1 MLIET
6 NLFHPTQRRLISMT
20 YRSKELGLFSGKG
33 SSSRRAIYKGCG
45 YDDGDLSKPL
55 IGIVNTAND
64 AGLGHVHLDRLAD
77 RVRAGILQAG
87 GTPFEFGTIATCGA
101 VPIGMPHFRYELVI
115 RDVIASSVEI
125 MTGVQ
130 LLDGLVLLASCDSI
144 IPGVLIGG
152 IRAEV
157 PCIMLT
163 GGPQEVFKSGG
174 RNIVMSEL
182 DQLVFGADYANDEAR
197 EKIRYLEDHV
207 CPGPG
212 ACSLMGTANTM
223 QILAEGLGMTL
234 PGSSTVPAM
243 SAEKERYATQTGRR
257 IVELVKNNIK
267 PKDIL
272 TREALLNGVILTMA
286 IAGSTNAVLHLLSIA
301 REVGVQLTLDDF
313 DVLSNTIPVI
323 SRVIPT
329 GKATI
334 IDLYNAGGVP
344 AVIGEM
350 KDYLHKECMTVSGNT
365 IGELAEL
372 RKSTD
377 HDVLTTADNP
387 VFPNGGIAVIKGNL
401 SPNGAICRT
410 TTISEKIRKFEGPAR
425 VFHSD
430 EDAHAAVVSGG
441 IKKGDVVVIR
451 YEGPRG
457 APGMR
462 EMMMTTDAL
471 VGIGMGQ
478 DVFVLTDGRF
488 SGFTEGAAIGH
499 ISPEAAVGG
508 IIAIVEDGD
517 RIKIDIQGRSVNL
530 ELSEERIKERLA
542 NWKLPL
548 KKSRGI
554 LGIYA
559 KTALQAHL
567 GAMIDDMVENVQQ
580 VMEK

>member
-1 MLIET
+1 
-6 NLFHPTQRRLISMT
+6 MT

-45 YDDGDLSKPL
+45 YDDGDLAKPL

-64 AGLGHVHLDRLAD
+64 AGLGHVHLDRLAA

-144 IPGVLIGG
+144 IPGVLMGG
-152 IRAEV
+152 IRADV

-163 GGPQEVFKSGG
+163 GGPQEVCSSEG
-174 RNIVMSEL
+174 RSVVMSEL
-182 DQLVFGADYANDEAR
+182 DQLVFGADYANDDAR
-197 EKIRYLEDHV
+197 KKIQWLEDHV

-223 QILAEGLGMTL
+223 QILAEALGMAL
-234 PGSSTVPAM
+234 PGSSCVPAVY
-243 SAEKERYATQTGRR
+243 AEKERYATQTGRR
-257 IVELVKNNIK
+257 IVDLVKEGVK

-272 TREALLNGVILTMA
+272 TREALLNGVIVTMGL
-286 IAGSTNAVLHLLSIA
+286 AGSTNAVLHLLSFA
-301 REVGVQLTLDDF
+301 REVGVELTLDDF
-313 DVLSNTIPVI
+313 DRLSDTIPVI

-329 GKATI
+329 GKKTV

-344 AVIGEM
+344 AVLGEL
-350 KDYLHKECMTVSGNT
+350 KDYLHKECITVSGST
-365 IGELAEL
+365 IGEIADISAS
-372 RKSTD
+372 RDKS
-377 HDVLTTADNP
+377 VLTPASEP
-387 VFPNGGIAVIKGNL
+387 VFKNGGIAVMRGNL

-410 TTISEKIRKFEGPAR
+410 TTISDAIRKFEGPAR
-425 VFHSD
+425 VFCCD
-430 EDAHAAVVSGG
+430 EDAHKAVVTGK
-441 IKKGDVVVIR
+441 IQKGDVVVIR

-488 SGFTEGAAIGH
+488 SGFTEGAAVGH

-508 IIAIVEDGD
+508 VIAAVEEGD
-517 RIKIDIQGRSVNL
+517 RIKIDIPARRVDL
-530 ELSEERIKERLA
+530 LVPDDVIAKRLA
-542 NWKLPL
+542 EWKLPL
-548 KKSRGI
+548 KKERGI

-559 KTALQAHL
+559 KTALQAHE
-567 GAMIDDMVENVQQ
+567 GAMINDRVTKASEVCGRED
-580 VMEK
+580 

>member
-1 MLIET
+1 
-6 NLFHPTQRRLISMT
+6 MT

-45 YDDGDLSKPL
+45 YDDGDLDKPL

-77 RVRAGILQAG
+77 RVRSGILQAG

-152 IRAEV
+152 IRSDV

-163 GGPQEVFKSGG
+163 GGPQEVCKHDG
-174 RNIVMSEL
+174 RSVVMSEL
-182 DQLVFGADYANDEAR
+182 DQLVFGADYASSEAR
-197 EKIRYLEDHV
+197 EKIKYLEDHV

-223 QILAEGLGMTL
+223 QILAEGLGMAL
-234 PGSSTVPAM
+234 PGSSTVPAV

-257 IVELVKNNIK
+257 IVELVKENIK

-272 TREALLNGVILTMA
+272 TREVLLNGVILTMA
-286 IAGSTNAVLHLLSIA
+286 LAGSTNAVLHLLSIA
-301 REVGVQLTLDDF
+301 REVGVGLTLDDF
-313 DVLSNTIPVI
+313 DRLSETVPVI

-329 GKATI
+329 GKATV
-334 IDLYNAGGVP
+334 IDLHNAGGVP
-344 AVIGEM
+344 AVMGEM
-350 KDYLHKECMTVSGNT
+350 KEFLHREALTVSGYT
-365 IGELAEL
+365 VGEICEL
-372 RKSTD
+372 RRSSD
-377 HDVLTTADNP
+377 HSALTTAQDP
-387 VFPNGGIAVIKGNL
+387 VFPNGGIAVIRGNL

-410 TTISEKIRKFEGPAR
+410 TTISEAIRVFEGPAR

-430 EDAHAAVVSGG
+430 EEAHSAVVSGG

-508 IIAIVEDGD
+508 IIAIVEEGD
-517 RIKIDIQGRSVNL
+517 MIRIDIPGRRIDL
-530 ELSEERIKERLA
+530 LLPEETIKERLSE
-542 NWKLPL
+542 WKLPL

-567 GAMIDDMVENVQQ
+567 GAMIDDTVVSENQ
-580 VMEK
+580 VTG

>member
-1 MLIET
+1 MA
-6 NLFHPTQRRLISMT
+6 T

-45 YDDGDLSKPL
+45 YDDGDLAKPL

-64 AGLGHVHLDRLAD
+64 AGLGHVHLDRLAA

-152 IRAEV
+152 IRADV

-163 GGPQEVFKSGG
+163 GGSQEVCKSGG
-174 RNIVMSEL
+174 RNVVMSEL
-182 DQLVFGADYANDEAR
+182 DQLVFGADYASDEAR
-197 EKIRYLEDHV
+197 EKIRYLEEHV

-223 QILAEGLGMTL
+223 QILTEVLGMSL
-234 PGSSTVPAM
+234 PGSATIPAVY
-243 SAEKERYATQTGRR
+243 AEKERFATQTGRR
-257 IVELVKNNIK
+257 IVELVKENIK

-272 TREALLNGVILTMA
+272 TREALLNGVIVTMA
-286 IAGSTNAVLHLLSIA
+286 IAGSTNAVLHLLSFA
-301 REVGVQLTLDDF
+301 REAGVELSLDDF
-313 DVLSNTIPVI
+313 DKLSESIPVI
-323 SRVIPT
+323 SKVIPT

-334 IDLYNAGGVP
+334 VDLYNAGGVP
-344 AVIGEM
+344 AILGEM
-350 KDYLHKECMTVSGNT
+350 KDYLHRDCITVSGHT
-365 IGELAEL
+365 IGEIASL
-372 RKSTD
+372 RRSSD
-377 HDVLTTADNP
+377 HETLTTAAEP
-387 VFPNGGIAVIKGNL
+387 VFKNGGIAVIKGNL

-410 TTISEKIRKFEGPAR
+410 TTISSAIRKFEGPAR

-430 EDAHAAVVSGG
+430 EAAHAAVVSGK

-478 DVFVLTDGRF
+478 EVFVLTDGRF
-488 SGFTEGAAIGH
+488 SGITEGAAIGH

-508 IIAIVEDGD
+508 VIAIVEDGD
-517 RIKIDIQGRSVNL
+517 KIKIDTDGRSVNL
-530 ELSEERIKERLA
+530 DLPEVTINERLA
-542 NWKLPL
+542 KWKLPL
-548 KKSRGI
+548 KKERGI

-559 KTALQAHL
+559 KTALQAHE
-567 GAMIDDMVENVQQ
+567 GAMIDDRVISECQ
-580 VMEK
+580 VKRS

>member
-1 MLIET
+1 MA
-6 NLFHPTQRRLISMT
+6 T

-45 YDDGDLSKPL
+45 YDDGDLAKPL

-64 AGLGHVHLDRLAD
+64 AGLGHVHLDRLAA

-152 IRAEV
+152 IRADV

-163 GGPQEVFKSGG
+163 GGSQEVCKSGG
-174 RNIVMSEL
+174 RNVVMSEL
-182 DQLVFGADYANDEAR
+182 DQLVFGADYASDEAR
-197 EKIRYLEDHV
+197 EKIRYLEEHV

-223 QILAEGLGMTL
+223 QILTEVLGMSL
-234 PGSSTVPAM
+234 PGSATIPAVY
-243 SAEKERYATQTGRR
+243 AEKERFATQTGRR
-257 IVELVKNNIK
+257 IVELVKENIK

-272 TREALLNGVILTMA
+272 TREALLNGVIVTMS
-286 IAGSTNAVLHLLSIA
+286 IAGSTNAVLHLLSFA
-301 REVGVQLTLDDF
+301 REAGVELSLDDF
-313 DVLSNTIPVI
+313 DKLSESIPVI
-323 SRVIPT
+323 SKVIPT

-334 IDLYNAGGVP
+334 VDLYNAGGVP
-344 AVIGEM
+344 AILGEM
-350 KDYLHKECMTVSGNT
+350 KDYLHRDCITVSGHT
-365 IGELAEL
+365 IGEIASL
-372 RKSTD
+372 RRSSD
-377 HDVLTTADNP
+377 HETLTTAAEP
-387 VFPNGGIAVIKGNL
+387 VFKNGGIAVIKGNL

-410 TTISEKIRKFEGPAR
+410 TTISSAIRKFEGPAR

-430 EDAHAAVVSGG
+430 EAAHAAVVSGK

-478 DVFVLTDGRF
+478 EVFVLTDGRF

-508 IIAIVEDGD
+508 VIAIVEDGD
-517 RIKIDIQGRSVNL
+517 KIKIDIDGRSVNL
-530 ELSEERIKERLA
+530 DLPEVTINERLA
-542 NWKLPL
+542 KWKLPL
-548 KKSRGI
+548 KKERGI

-559 KTALQAHL
+559 KTALQAHE
-567 GAMIDDMVENVQQ
+567 GAMIDDKVISECQ
-580 VMEK
+580 VKRS

>member
-1 MLIET
+1 
-6 NLFHPTQRRLISMT
+6 MT

-33 SSSRRAIYKGCG
+33 TSSRRAIYKGCG
-45 YDDGDLSKPL
+45 YDDDDLSRPL

-64 AGLGHVHLDRLAD
+64 AGLGHAHLDRLAK

-101 VPIGMPHFRYELVI
+101 VPIGMPHFRFELVI

-144 IPGVLIGG
+144 IPGVLIGA
-152 IRAEV
+152 IRADV
-157 PCIMLT
+157 PAIIIT
-163 GGPQEVFKSGG
+163 GGSQEVCKING
-174 RNIVMSEL
+174 RNTVMSEL
-182 DQLVFGADYANDEAR
+182 DQLVFGADYASEEAR

-223 QILAEGLGMTL
+223 QILMEGLGMAL
-234 PGSSTVPAM
+234 PGSSTVPAVY
-243 SAEKERYATQTGRR
+243 AEKERYATQTGRR
-257 IVELVKNNIK
+257 IVELVKQNIK
-267 PKDIL
+267 PRDIL
-272 TREALLNGVILTMA
+272 TREALLNGVILTLA
-286 IAGSTNAVLHLLSIA
+286 IAGSTNAVLHLLSFA
-301 REVGVQLTLDDF
+301 REVGVELTLDDF
-313 DVLSNTIPVI
+313 DRLSEAVPVI

-329 GKATI
+329 GKASVV
-334 IDLYNAGGVP
+334 DLYHAGGVP

-350 KDYLHKECMTVSGNT
+350 KGFLYKDCLTVSGHT
-365 IGELAEL
+365 IGEIAAAG
-372 RKSTD
+372 KSLD
-377 HDVLTTADNP
+377 HEVLTTVDEP
-387 VFPNGGIAVIKGNL
+387 VFKNGGIVVIRGNL

-410 TTISEKIRKFEGPAR
+410 TTISEKSRKFEGPAR

-430 EDAHAAVVSGG
+430 EEAHAAVVSGK

-471 VGIGMGQ
+471 VGLGMGQ
-478 DVFVLTDGRF
+478 EVFVLTDGRF

-508 IIAIVEDGD
+508 VIAVVEDGD
-517 RIKIDIQGRSVNL
+517 TIKIDIDARSANL
-530 ELSEERIKERLA
+530 CVPDEVIKERLA
-542 NWKLPL
+542 KWQPPL
-548 KKSRGI
+548 KRSRGI

-559 KTALQAHL
+559 KTALQAHE
-567 GAMIDDMVENVQQ
+567 GGMIDDEVTDVRQ
-580 VMEK
+580 VLGK

>member
-1 MLIET
+1 
-6 NLFHPTQRRLISMT
+6 MT

-508 IIAIVEDGD
+508 IIAIVEEGD
-517 RIKIDIQGRSVNL
+517 MIKIDIQGRSVNL
-530 ELSEERIKERLA
+530 DLPEKIIKERLS

>member
-1 MLIET
+1 MA
-6 NLFHPTQRRLISMT
+6 S

-64 AGLGHVHLDRLAD
+64 AGLGHVHLDRLAA

-144 IPGVLIGG
+144 IPGVLMGG
-152 IRAEV
+152 IRADV

-163 GGPQEVFKSGG
+163 GGSQEVCRSGG
-174 RNIVMSEL
+174 RNVVMSEL
-182 DQLVFGADYANDEAR
+182 DQLVFGADYASDEAR
-197 EKIRYLEDHV
+197 EKIRYLEEHV

-223 QILAEGLGMTL
+223 QILTEVLGMSL
-234 PGSSTVPAM
+234 PGSATIPAVY
-243 SAEKERYATQTGRR
+243 AEKERLATQTGRR
-257 IVELVKNNIK
+257 IVELVKENIK

-272 TREALLNGVILTMA
+272 TREALLNGVIITMA
-286 IAGSTNAVLHLLSIA
+286 VAGSTNAVLHLLSFA
-301 REVGVQLTLDDF
+301 REVGVELTLDDF
-313 DVLSNTIPVI
+313 DKLSESVPVI

-334 IDLYNAGGVP
+334 VDLYNAGGVP
-344 AVIGEM
+344 AVLGEM
-350 KDYLHKECMTVSGNT
+350 KDYLHKECLTVSGHT
-365 IGELAEL
+365 IGEIADL
-372 RKSTD
+372 RRSSD
-377 HDVLTTADNP
+377 HDTLTTVQNP
-387 VFPNGGIAVIKGNL
+387 VFKNGGIAVIKGNL

-410 TTISEKIRKFEGPAR
+410 TTISEAIRKFEGPAR

-430 EDAHAAVVSGG
+430 EEAHKAVVSGN

-508 IIAIVEDGD
+508 VIAVVEDGD
-517 RIKIDIQGRSVNL
+517 IIKIDIEGRSVNL
-530 ELSEERIKERLA
+530 DIDDEVIKERMSK
-542 NWKLPL
+542 WKLPL
-548 KKSRGI
+548 KKERGI

-559 KTALQAHL
+559 KTALQAHE
-567 GAMIDDMVENVQQ
+567 GAMIDDTVRTESDVTG
-580 VMEK
+580 K

>member
-1 MLIET
+1 
-6 NLFHPTQRRLISMT
+6 MT
-20 YRSKELGLFSGKG
+20 YRSKELGLFSGRG

-45 YDDGDLSKPL
+45 YDDGDLAKPL

-64 AGLGHVHLDRLAD
+64 AGLGHVHLDRLAA

-152 IRAEV
+152 IRAGV

-163 GGPQEVFKSGG
+163 GGPQEVCKSGG
-174 RNIVMSEL
+174 RSVVMSEL
-182 DQLVFGADYANDEAR
+182 DQLVFGADYASGEAR

-223 QILAEGLGMTL
+223 QILAEGLGMAL
-234 PGSSTVPAM
+234 PGSSTVPAVY
-243 SAEKERYATQTGRR
+243 AEKERFATQTGRR
-257 IVELVKNNIK
+257 IVELVKEGVK

-286 IAGSTNAVLHLLSIA
+286 LAGSTNAVLHLLSFA
-301 REVGVQLTLDDF
+301 REVGVELTLDDF
-313 DVLSNTIPVI
+313 DKLSETIPVI

-329 GKATI
+329 GKATV

-344 AVIGEM
+344 AVLGEM
-350 KDYLHKECMTVSGNT
+350 RDYLHKECLTVSGHT
-365 IGELAEL
+365 IGEIASLRRSSDHETLTAAE
-372 RKSTD
+372 S
-377 HDVLTTADNP
+377 P
-387 VFPNGGIAVIKGNL
+387 VFKSGGIAVMRGNIT
-401 SPNGAICRT
+401 PNGAICRT
-410 TTISEKIRKFEGPAR
+410 TTISEKIRKFAGPAR
-425 VFHSD
+425 VFNSD
-430 EDAHAAVVSGG
+430 EEAHRAVVTGE

-478 DVFVLTDGRF
+478 EAFVLTDGRF

-508 IIAIVEDGD
+508 VIAIVEDGD
-517 RIKIDIQGRSVNL
+517 FIRIDIPGRTVNL
-530 ELSEERIKERLA
+530 DLPDDVIRERLA
-542 NWKLPL
+542 KWKLPL
-548 KKSRGI
+548 KKERGI

-559 KTALQAHL
+559 KSALQAHE
-567 GAMIDDMVENVQQ
+567 GAMIDDRVEDEGQ
-580 VMEK
+580 VRREF

>member
-1 MLIET
+1 MA
-6 NLFHPTQRRLISMT
+6 S

-64 AGLGHVHLDRLAD
+64 AGLGHVHLDRLAA

-144 IPGVLIGG
+144 IPGVLMGG
-152 IRAEV
+152 IRADV

-163 GGPQEVFKSGG
+163 GGSQEVCRSGG
-174 RNIVMSEL
+174 RNVVMSEL
-182 DQLVFGADYANDEAR
+182 DQLVFGADYASDEAR
-197 EKIRYLEDHV
+197 EKIRYLEEHV

-223 QILAEGLGMTL
+223 QILTEVLGMSL
-234 PGSSTVPAM
+234 PGSATIPAVY
-243 SAEKERYATQTGRR
+243 AEKERFATQTGRR
-257 IVELVKNNIK
+257 IVELVKENIK

-272 TREALLNGVILTMA
+272 TREALLNGVIITMA
-286 IAGSTNAVLHLLSIA
+286 VAGSTNAVLHLLSFA
-301 REVGVQLTLDDF
+301 REVGVELTLDDF
-313 DVLSNTIPVI
+313 DKLSESVPVI

-334 IDLYNAGGVP
+334 VDLYNAGGVP
-344 AVIGEM
+344 AVLGEM
-350 KDYLHKECMTVSGNT
+350 KDYLHKECLTVSGHT
-365 IGELAEL
+365 IGEIADL
-372 RKSTD
+372 RRSSD
-377 HDVLTTADNP
+377 HDTLTTVQDP
-387 VFPNGGIAVIKGNL
+387 VFKNGGIAVIKGNL

-410 TTISEKIRKFEGPAR
+410 TTISEAIRKFEGPAR

-430 EDAHAAVVSGG
+430 EEAHKAVVSGN

-508 IIAIVEDGD
+508 VIAVVEDGD
-517 RIKIDIQGRSVNL
+517 IIKIDIEGRSVNL
-530 ELSEERIKERLA
+530 DIDDEVIKERMSK
-542 NWKLPL
+542 WKLPL
-548 KKSRGI
+548 KKERGI

-559 KTALQAHL
+559 KTALQAHE
-567 GAMIDDMVENVQQ
+567 GAMIDDTVRTESDVTG
-580 VMEK
+580 K

>member
-1 MLIET
+1 
-6 NLFHPTQRRLISMT
+6 MT
-20 YRSKELGLFSGKG
+20 YRSKELGLFSGRG

-45 YDDGDLSKPL
+45 YDDGDLAKPL

-64 AGLGHVHLDRLAD
+64 AGLGHVHLDRLAA

-152 IRAEV
+152 IRADV

-163 GGPQEVFKSGG
+163 GGPQEVCKSGG
-174 RNIVMSEL
+174 RSVVMSEL
-182 DQLVFGADYANDEAR
+182 DQLVFGADYASGEAR

-223 QILAEGLGMTL
+223 QILAEGLGMAL
-234 PGSSTVPAM
+234 PGSSTVPAVY
-243 SAEKERYATQTGRR
+243 AEKERFATQTGRR
-257 IVELVKNNIK
+257 IVELVKEGVK

-286 IAGSTNAVLHLLSIA
+286 LAGSTNAVLHLLSFA
-301 REVGVQLTLDDF
+301 REVGVELTLDDF
-313 DVLSNTIPVI
+313 DKLSETIPAI

-329 GKATI
+329 GKATV

-344 AVIGEM
+344 AVLGEM
-350 KDYLHKECMTVSGNT
+350 RDYLHKECLTVSGHT
-365 IGELAEL
+365 IGEIAYLRRSSDHETLTAAE
-372 RKSTD
+372 S
-377 HDVLTTADNP
+377 P
-387 VFPNGGIAVIKGNL
+387 VFKSGGIAVMRGNIT
-401 SPNGAICRT
+401 PNGAICRT
-410 TTISEKIRKFEGPAR
+410 TTISEKIRKFAGPAR
-425 VFHSD
+425 VFNSD
-430 EDAHAAVVSGG
+430 EEAHRAVVTGE

-478 DVFVLTDGRF
+478 EVFVLTDGRF

-508 IIAIVEDGD
+508 VIAIVEDGD
-517 RIKIDIQGRSVNL
+517 FIRIDIPGRTVNL
-530 ELSEERIKERLA
+530 DLPDDVIRERLA
-542 NWKLPL
+542 KWKLPL
-548 KKSRGI
+548 KKERGI

-559 KTALQAHL
+559 KSALQAHE
-567 GAMIDDMVENVQQ
+567 GAMIDDRVEDEGQ
-580 VMEK
+580 VRREF

>member
-1 MLIET
+1 
-6 NLFHPTQRRLISMT
+6 MT

-45 YDDGDLSKPL
+45 YDDVDLSKPL

-64 AGLGHVHLDRLAD
+64 AGLGHVHLDKLAN
-77 RVRAGILQAG
+77 RVRSGILQAG

-152 IRAEV
+152 IRADV

-163 GGPQEVFKSGG
+163 GGPQEVFKSKG
-174 RNIVMSEL
+174 RSIVMSEL

-223 QILAEGLGMTL
+223 QILAEGLGMAL
-234 PGSSTVPAM
+234 IGSSTVPAM
-243 SAEKERYATQTGRR
+243 SAEKERYATQTGRH

-301 REVGVQLTLDDF
+301 REVGVKLTLDDF
-313 DVLSNTIPVI
+313 EKLSETIPVI

-329 GKATI
+329 GKATV

-344 AVIGEM
+344 AVMGEM
-350 KDYLHKECMTVSGNT
+350 SDYLNREAITVSGHT
-365 IGELAEL
+365 VGEICEM
-372 RKSTD
+372 RRSSDHST
-377 HDVLTTADNP
+377 LTTVKDP
-387 VFPNGGIAVIKGNL
+387 VFANGGIAVIKGNI

-410 TTISEKIRKFEGPAR
+410 TTISQKIRVFEGPAR

-430 EDAHAAVVSGG
+430 EEAHSAVVSGR

-499 ISPEAAVGG
+499 ISTEAAVGG
-508 IIAIVEDGD
+508 VIAVVEEGD
-517 RIKIDIQGRSVNL
+517 KIKIDIPARTVNL
-530 ELSEERIKERLA
+530 DVPGATIKERLA
-542 NWKLPL
+542 KWKLPL

-554 LGIYA
+554 LSIYA
-559 KTALQAHL
+559 KTALQAHE
-567 GAMIDDMVENVQQ
+567 GAMIDDIVGSEDQ
-580 VMEK
+580 VTG

>member
-1 MLIET
+1 
-6 NLFHPTQRRLISMT
+6 MT
-20 YRSKELGLFSGKG
+20 YRSKELGLFSGRG

-45 YDDGDLSKPL
+45 YDDGDLAKPL

-64 AGLGHVHLDRLAD
+64 AGLGHVHLDRLAA

-152 IRAEV
+152 IRAGV

-163 GGPQEVFKSGG
+163 GGPQEVCKSGG
-174 RNIVMSEL
+174 RSVVMSEL
-182 DQLVFGADYANDEAR
+182 DQLVFGADYASGEAR

-223 QILAEGLGMTL
+223 QILAEGLGMAL
-234 PGSSTVPAM
+234 PGSSTVPAVY
-243 SAEKERYATQTGRR
+243 AEKERFATQTGRR
-257 IVELVKNNIK
+257 IVELVKEGVK

-286 IAGSTNAVLHLLSIA
+286 LAGSTNAVLHLLSFA
-301 REVGVQLTLDDF
+301 REVGVELTLDDF
-313 DVLSNTIPVI
+313 DKLSETIPVI

-329 GKATI
+329 GKATV

-344 AVIGEM
+344 AVLGEM
-350 KDYLHKECMTVSGNT
+350 RDYLHKECLTVSGHT
-365 IGELAEL
+365 IGEIASLRRSSDHETLTAAE
-372 RKSTD
+372 S
-377 HDVLTTADNP
+377 P
-387 VFPNGGIAVIKGNL
+387 VFKSGGIAVMRGNIT
-401 SPNGAICRT
+401 PNGAICRT
-410 TTISEKIRKFEGPAR
+410 TTISEKIRKFAGPAR
-425 VFHSD
+425 VFNSD
-430 EDAHAAVVSGG
+430 EEAHRAVVTGE

-478 DVFVLTDGRF
+478 EVFVLTDGRF

-508 IIAIVEDGD
+508 VIAIVEDGD
-517 RIKIDIQGRSVNL
+517 FIRIDIPGRTVNL
-530 ELSEERIKERLA
+530 DLPDDVIRERLA
-542 NWKLPL
+542 KWKLPL
-548 KKSRGI
+548 KKERGI

-559 KTALQAHL
+559 KSALQAHE
-567 GAMIDDMVENVQQ
+567 GAMIDDRVEDEGQ
-580 VMEK
+580 VRREF

>member
-1 MLIET
+1 MA
-6 NLFHPTQRRLISMT
+6 T

-45 YDDGDLSKPL
+45 YDDGDLAKPL

-64 AGLGHVHLDRLAD
+64 AGLGHVHLDRLAA

-152 IRAEV
+152 IRADV

-163 GGPQEVFKSGG
+163 GGSQEVCKSGG
-174 RNIVMSEL
+174 RNVVMSEL
-182 DQLVFGADYANDEAR
+182 DQLVFGADYASDEAR

-223 QILAEGLGMTL
+223 QILTEVLGMSL
-234 PGSSTVPAM
+234 PGSATIPAVY
-243 SAEKERYATQTGRR
+243 AEKERFATQTGRR
-257 IVELVKNNIK
+257 IVELVKENIK

-272 TREALLNGVILTMA
+272 TREALLNGVIVTMS
-286 IAGSTNAVLHLLSIA
+286 IAGSTNAVLHLLSFA
-301 REVGVQLTLDDF
+301 REAGVELSLDDF
-313 DVLSNTIPVI
+313 DKLSESIPVI
-323 SRVIPT
+323 SKVIPT

-334 IDLYNAGGVP
+334 VDLYNAGGVP
-344 AVIGEM
+344 AILGEM
-350 KDYLHKECMTVSGNT
+350 KDYLHRDCITVSGHT
-365 IGELAEL
+365 IGEIASL
-372 RKSTD
+372 RRSSD
-377 HDVLTTADNP
+377 HETLTTAAEP
-387 VFPNGGIAVIKGNL
+387 VFKNGGIAVIKGNL

-410 TTISEKIRKFEGPAR
+410 TTISSAIRKFEGPAR

-430 EDAHAAVVSGG
+430 EAAHAAVVSGK

-478 DVFVLTDGRF
+478 EVFVLTDGRF

-508 IIAIVEDGD
+508 VIAIVEDGD
-517 RIKIDIQGRSVNL
+517 KIKIDIDGRSVHLDVPEVTIN
-530 ELSEERIKERLA
+530 ERLA
-542 NWKLPL
+542 KWKLPL
-548 KKSRGI
+548 KKERGI

-559 KTALQAHL
+559 KTALQAHE
-567 GAMIDDMVENVQQ
+567 GAMIDDRVISECQ
-580 VMEK
+580 VKRS

>member
-1 MLIET
+1 
-6 NLFHPTQRRLISMT
+6 MT

-33 SSSRRAIYKGCG
+33 TASRRAIYKGCG
-45 YDDGDLSKPL
+45 YDDDDLSRPL

-64 AGLGHVHLDRLAD
+64 AGLGHAHLDRLAK

-101 VPIGMPHFRYELVI
+101 VPIGMPHFRFELVV

-144 IPGVLIGG
+144 IPGVLIGA
-152 IRAEV
+152 IRADV
-157 PCIMLT
+157 PAIIIT
-163 GGPQEVFKSGG
+163 GGSQEVCKIEG
-174 RNIVMSEL
+174 RNSVMSEL
-182 DQLVFGADYANDEAR
+182 DQLVFGADYASEEAR

-223 QILAEGLGMTL
+223 QILMEGIGMAL
-234 PGSSTVPAM
+234 PGSSTVPAVY
-243 SAEKERYATQTGRR
+243 AEKERYATQTGRR
-257 IVELVKNNIK
+257 IVELVKQNVK

-272 TREALLNGVILTMA
+272 TREALLNGVILTLA
-286 IAGSTNAVLHLLSIA
+286 IAGSTNAVLHLLSFA
-301 REVGVQLTLDDF
+301 REVGVELTLDDF
-313 DVLSNTIPVI
+313 DRLSEAVPVI

-329 GKATI
+329 GKASVV
-334 IDLYNAGGVP
+334 DLYHAGGVP

-350 KDYLHKECMTVSGNT
+350 KDFLYKDCVTVSGRT
-365 IGELAEL
+365 IGEIAAVGRSLDRE
-372 RKSTD
+372 
-377 HDVLTTADNP
+377 VLTTADEP
-387 VFPNGGIAVIKGNL
+387 VFKNGGIVVIRGNL

-410 TTISEKIRKFEGPAR
+410 TTISEKSRKFEGPAR

-430 EDAHAAVVSGG
+430 EEAHSAVVSGK

-471 VGIGMGQ
+471 VGLGMGQ
-478 DVFVLTDGRF
+478 EVFVLTDGRF

-508 IIAIVEDGD
+508 VIAVVEDGD
-517 RIKIDIQGRSVNL
+517 TIKIDIDARSANL
-530 ELSEERIKERLA
+530 CVPDEVIKERLA
-542 NWKLPL
+542 KWRPPL

-567 GAMIDDMVENVQQ
+567 GGMIDDEVTDVGQ
-580 VMEK
+580 VLER

>member
-1 MLIET
+1 MA
-6 NLFHPTQRRLISMT
+6 S

-64 AGLGHVHLDRLAD
+64 AGLGHVHLDRLAA

-144 IPGVLIGG
+144 IPGVLMGG
-152 IRAEV
+152 IRADV

-163 GGPQEVFKSGG
+163 GGSQEVCRSGG
-174 RNIVMSEL
+174 RNVVMSEL
-182 DQLVFGADYANDEAR
+182 DQLVFGADYASDEAR
-197 EKIRYLEDHV
+197 EKIRYLEEHV

-223 QILAEGLGMTL
+223 QILTEVLGMSL
-234 PGSSTVPAM
+234 PGSATIPAVY
-243 SAEKERYATQTGRR
+243 AEKERFATQTGRR
-257 IVELVKNNIK
+257 IVELVKENIK

-272 TREALLNGVILTMA
+272 TREALLNGVIITMA
-286 IAGSTNAVLHLLSIA
+286 VAGSTNAVLHLLSFA
-301 REVGVQLTLDDF
+301 REVGVELTLDDF
-313 DVLSNTIPVI
+313 DKLSESVPVI

-334 IDLYNAGGVP
+334 VDLYNAGGVP
-344 AVIGEM
+344 AVLGEM
-350 KDYLHKECMTVSGNT
+350 KDYLHKECLTVSGHT
-365 IGELAEL
+365 IGEIADL
-372 RKSTD
+372 RRSSD
-377 HDVLTTADNP
+377 HDTLTTVQNP
-387 VFPNGGIAVIKGNL
+387 VFKNGGIAVIKGNL

-410 TTISEKIRKFEGPAR
+410 TTISEAIRKFEGPAR

-430 EDAHAAVVSGG
+430 EEAHKAVVSGN

-508 IIAIVEDGD
+508 VIAVVEDGD
-517 RIKIDIQGRSVNL
+517 IIKIDIEGRSVNL
-530 ELSEERIKERLA
+530 NIDDEVIKERMSK
-542 NWKLPL
+542 WKLPL
-548 KKSRGI
+548 KKERGI

-559 KTALQAHL
+559 KTALQAHE
-567 GAMIDDMVENVQQ
+567 GAMIDDTVRTESDVTG
-580 VMEK
+580 K

>member
-1 MLIET
+1 
-6 NLFHPTQRRLISMT
+6 MT
-20 YRSKELGLFSGKG
+20 YRSKELELFSGRG

-64 AGLGHVHLDRLAD
+64 AGLGHVHLDRLAA

-152 IRAEV
+152 IRADV

-163 GGPQEVFKSGG
+163 GGPQEVCKSGG
-174 RNIVMSEL
+174 RSVVMSEL
-182 DQLVFGADYANDEAR
+182 DQLVFGADFKNDEVK
-197 EKIRYLEDHV
+197 EKIKYLEDHV

-223 QILAEGLGMTL
+223 QILTEVLGMSL
-234 PGSSTVPAM
+234 PGSATVPAVY
-243 SAEKERYATQTGRR
+243 AEKERFATQTGRR
-257 IVELVKNNIK
+257 IVDLVKENIK

-272 TREALLNGVILTMA
+272 TREALLNGVIITMA
-286 IAGSTNAVLHLLSIA
+286 IAGSTNAVLHLLSFA
-301 REVGVQLTLDDF
+301 REVGVELTLDDF
-313 DVLSNTIPVI
+313 DKLSSYVPVI

-329 GKATI
+329 GKATV

-344 AVIGEM
+344 AVLGEM
-350 KDYLHKECMTVSGNT
+350 KEYLHKDCLTVSGHT
-365 IGELAEL
+365 IGEVASKRL
-372 RKSTD
+372 SSD
-377 HDVLTTADNP
+377 HNTLTTVKEP
-387 VFPNGGIAVIKGNL
+387 VFENGGIAVIKGNL
-401 SPNGAICRT
+401 SPHGAICRT
-410 TTISEKIRKFEGPAR
+410 TTISEGIRKFEGPAV

-430 EDAHAAVVSGG
+430 EEAHKAVVTGQ

-508 IIAIVEDGD
+508 VIAVVENGD
-517 RIKIDIQGRSVNL
+517 IIKIDIEGRTVNL
-530 ELSEERIKERLA
+530 DLPDETIKERLSL
-542 NWKLPL
+542 WKLPL
-548 KKSRGI
+548 KKSKGI

-567 GAMIDDMVENVQQ
+567 GAMIDDAVENEEQ
-580 VMEK
+580 VTVH

>member
-1 MLIET
+1 
-6 NLFHPTQRRLISMT
+6 MT
-20 YRSKELGLFSGKG
+20 YRSKELGLFSGRG

-45 YDDGDLSKPL
+45 YDDGDLAKPL

-64 AGLGHVHLDRLAD
+64 AGLGHVHLDRLAA

-152 IRAEV
+152 IRAGV

-163 GGPQEVFKSGG
+163 GGPQEVCKSGG
-174 RNIVMSEL
+174 RSVVMSEL
-182 DQLVFGADYANDEAR
+182 DQLVFGADYASGEAR

-223 QILAEGLGMTL
+223 QILAEGLGMAL
-234 PGSSTVPAM
+234 PGSSTVPAVY
-243 SAEKERYATQTGRR
+243 AEKERFATQTGRR
-257 IVELVKNNIK
+257 IVELVKEGVK

-286 IAGSTNAVLHLLSIA
+286 LAGSTNAVLHLLSFA
-301 REVGVQLTLDDF
+301 REVGVELTLDDF
-313 DVLSNTIPVI
+313 DKLSETIPVI

-329 GKATI
+329 GKATV

-344 AVIGEM
+344 AVLGEM
-350 KDYLHKECMTVSGNT
+350 RDYLHKECLTVSGHT
-365 IGELAEL
+365 IGEIASLRRSSDHETLTAAE
-372 RKSTD
+372 S
-377 HDVLTTADNP
+377 P
-387 VFPNGGIAVIKGNL
+387 VFKSGGIAVMRGNIT
-401 SPNGAICRT
+401 PNGAICRT
-410 TTISEKIRKFEGPAR
+410 TTIFEKIRKFAGPAR
-425 VFHSD
+425 VFNSD
-430 EDAHAAVVSGG
+430 EEAHRAVVTGE

-478 DVFVLTDGRF
+478 EVFVLTDGRF

-508 IIAIVEDGD
+508 VIAIVEDGD
-517 RIKIDIQGRSVNL
+517 FIRIDIPGRTVNL
-530 ELSEERIKERLA
+530 DLPDDVIRERLA
-542 NWKLPL
+542 KWKLPL
-548 KKSRGI
+548 KKERGI

-559 KTALQAHL
+559 KSALQAHE
-567 GAMIDDMVENVQQ
+567 GAMIDDRVEDEGQ
-580 VMEK
+580 VRREF

>member
-1 MLIET
+1 
-6 NLFHPTQRRLISMT
+6 MT
-20 YRSKELGLFSGKG
+20 YRSKELGLFSGRG

-45 YDDGDLSKPL
+45 YDDGDLAKPL

-64 AGLGHVHLDRLAD
+64 AGLGHVHLDRLAA

-152 IRAEV
+152 IRAGV

-163 GGPQEVFKSGG
+163 GGPQEVCKSGG
-174 RNIVMSEL
+174 RSVVMSEL
-182 DQLVFGADYANDEAR
+182 DQLVFGADYASGEAR

-223 QILAEGLGMTL
+223 QILAEGLGMAL
-234 PGSSTVPAM
+234 PGSSTVPAVY
-243 SAEKERYATQTGRR
+243 AEKERFATQTGRR
-257 IVELVKNNIK
+257 IVELVKEGVK

-286 IAGSTNAVLHLLSIA
+286 LAGSTNAVLHLLSFA
-301 REVGVQLTLDDF
+301 REVGVELTLDDF
-313 DVLSNTIPVI
+313 DKLSETIPVI

-329 GKATI
+329 GKATV

-344 AVIGEM
+344 AVLGEM
-350 KDYLHKECMTVSGNT
+350 RDYLHKECLTVSGHT
-365 IGELAEL
+365 IGEIASLRRSSDHETLTAAE
-372 RKSTD
+372 S
-377 HDVLTTADNP
+377 P
-387 VFPNGGIAVIKGNL
+387 VFKSGGIAVMRGNIT
-401 SPNGAICRT
+401 PNGAICRT
-410 TTISEKIRKFEGPAR
+410 TTISEKIRKFAGPAR
-425 VFHSD
+425 VFNSD
-430 EDAHAAVVSGG
+430 EEAHRAVVTGD
-441 IKKGDVVVIR
+441 IKQGDVGVIR

-478 DVFVLTDGRF
+478 EVFVLTDGRF

-508 IIAIVEDGD
+508 VIAIVEDGD
-517 RIKIDIQGRSVNL
+517 FIRIDIPGRTVNL
-530 ELSEERIKERLA
+530 DLPDDVIRERLA
-542 NWKLPL
+542 KWKLPL
-548 KKSRGI
+548 KKERGI

-559 KTALQAHL
+559 KSALQAHE
-567 GAMIDDMVENVQQ
+567 GAMIDDRVEDEGQ
-580 VMEK
+580 VRREF